1 MVVLGRCALQYTGNL
16 AALCRAMLPLRGG
29 GGRQLAAP
37 RVKKILHERKK
48 CLKINLLKC
57 LSAGDSGWLALPLC
71 ALVHPFR
78 QVVFVAELAGV
89 LA

>member
-16 AALCRAMLPLRGG
+16 AALCRAMLPLRVGR
-29 GGRQLAAP
+29 GRQFAAP

-48 CLKINLLKC
+48 CLKIDLLKC
-57 LSAGDSGWLALPLC
+57 LSAGDSCRFALPLG
-71 ALVHPFR
+71 AFVHPLC
-78 QVVFVAELAGV
+78 QVVFAAELAGV